1 MFSRLVPKL
10 LRILKPGYDPRQ
22 VNDPSWVTA
31 WWRMHQ
37 EGRSGL
43 GALDTTR
50 LTEAEPVTA
59 KAP

>member
-1 MFSRLVPKL
+1 MEPQPQHRA
-10 LRILKPGYDPRQ
+10 PRRRRRRRRTWPELMQ
-22 VNDPSWVTA
+22 VMASA
-31 WWRMHQ
+31 MR
-37 EGRSGL
+37 